1 MPYQFRWLSL
11 GTGILTV
18 TEMQR
23 MVMATT
29 ICTSHCT
36 ALLNMD
42 TVIIMVLWVQ
52 EKATLLQDL
61 LTMEDLV
68 AHI

>member
-1 MPYQFRWLSL
+1 MSCQFRLLSL
-11 GTGILTV
+11 GTGVLTV
-18 TEMQR
+18 TEMQL

-36 ALLNMD
+36 APLNMD

-52 EKATLLQDL
+52 EKVTPHQDPS
-61 LTMEDLV
+61 TMEDLV